1 MAVPELKITDT
12 EPDDYFIINNNNNNS
27 SIYR

>member
-12 EPDDYFIINNNNNNS
+12 EPDDYFIINNNNNS